1 MKHVS
6 ILIDKSRYST
16 VSGRDSQNSEGGCWM
31 EERYLSAGRAAE
43 ELGISL
49 ATLYAYV
56 SRGLVRSESVEG
68 KRRNRRYRAED
79 VRRLKERKERRR
91 DPDGVVEG
99 ALHWGTPV
107 LESGITLIDGG
118 GLYYRGRD
126 VVDLAGEKSIEEV
139 AALIWTGDEAMA
151 SALFPPEMSG
161 PSRRI
166 RNVVDSVAGLTPVEV
181 FQVMLPVAAA
191 EDPAAYDLRPGAVA
205 RTGARI
211 LRLMTG
217 VAAGKFAPGVAGALQ
232 RGWST
237 GDPGAVD
244 LLGSALVFCVD
255 HELPV
260 STFAARC
267 VASSEATPYAV
278 VLAGLA
284 ALGGVKH
291 GGELELVETF
301 LQEVEAA
308 GGARVVISGRLRRG
322 ECVPGFGHSLYPEGD
337 PRGAGL
343 LRLTAG
349 AYPEGVAVA
358 LSATVAEEMLQ
369 VMGERP
375 TVDFALATVART
387 LELPQGAAVA
397 LFALGRTV
405 GWIVHAIEQYRS
417 ASLIRPRARYIGE
430 QPRRKPDER

>member
-1 MKHVS
+1 
-6 ILIDKSRYST
+6 
-16 VSGRDSQNSEGGCWM
+16 
-31 EERYLSAGRAAE
+31 
-43 ELGISL
+43 
-49 ATLYAYV
+49 
-56 SRGLVRSESVEG
+56 
-68 KRRNRRYRAED
+68 
-79 VRRLKERKERRR
+79 
-91 DPDGVVEG
+91 
-99 ALHWGTPV
+99 V
-107 LESGITLIDGG
+107 LESEITLMDKG

-126 VVDLAGEKSIEEV
+126 VAYLAEEKSVEEV
-139 AALIWTGDEAMA
+139 AALIWTDDEAMTP
-151 SALFPPEMSG
+151 ALFPPEMSG
-161 PSRRI
+161 LSRRI
-166 RNVVDSVAGLTPVEV
+166 RNVVDSVAGLKPVEV

-211 LRLMTG
+211 LHLMTD
-217 VAAGKFAPGVAGALQ
+217 VAAGKSAPGVAETLQ

-237 GDPGAVD
+237 GDAGAVD

-267 VASSEATPYAV
+267 VASAAATPYAV

-291 GGELELVETF
+291 GGEIELVGAF

-308 GGARVVISGRLRRG
+308 GDARAVISGRLRRG
-322 ECVPGFGHSLYPEGD
+322 ERVPGFGHSLYPEGD

-349 AYPEGVAVA
+349 AYPEDVAVT
-358 LSATVAEEMLQ
+358 LSDTVAGEMLRL
-369 VMGERP
+369 MGERP
-375 TVDFALATVART
+375 TVDFALATVARV
-387 LELPQGAAVA
+387 LKLPPGGAVA

-405 GWIVHAIEQYRS
+405 GWIGHAIEQSRS
-417 ASLIRPRARYIGE
+417 GSLIRPRARYVGE
-430 QPRRKPDER
+430 QPHRGPDER

>member
-1 MKHVS
+1 M
-6 ILIDKSRYST
+6 
-16 VSGRDSQNSEGGCWM
+16 G
-31 EERYLSAGRAAE
+31 EERYLGAGRAAE
-43 ELGISL
+43 ELGVSL

-56 SRGLVRSESVEG
+56 SRGMIRSEAVEG
-68 KRRNRRYRAED
+68 KGRARRYRAED
-79 VRRLKERKERRR
+79 IRRLKERKERRR

-107 LESGITLIDGG
+107 LESEITMIDGG
-118 GLYYRGRD
+118 VLYYRGRD
-126 VVDLAGEKSIEEV
+126 VVDLAEESTIEEV

-151 SALFPPEMSG
+151 PALFPPEMSE

-166 RNVVDSVAGLTPVEV
+166 QSVVGSVAGLTPVEV

-211 LRLMTG
+211 LRLMTY
-217 VAAGKFAPGVAGALQ
+217 VAAGESAPGLAGSLQ

-237 GDPGAVD
+237 EDPGAES

-267 VASSEATPYAV
+267 VASSEASPYAV
-278 VLAGLA
+278 VVAGLA
-284 ALGGVKH
+284 ALGGIKH
-291 GGELELVETF
+291 GGEIELVDAF
-301 LQEVEAA
+301 LREVDGA
-308 GGARVVISGRLRRG
+308 GDARAVISGRLRRG
-322 ECVPGFGHSLYPEGD
+322 ERIPGFGHSLYPEGD

-349 AYPEGVAVA
+349 AYPESIAVA
-358 LSATVAEEMLQ
+358 LSESVAGEMLRL
-369 VMGERP
+369 MDERP

-387 LELPQGAAVA
+387 LGLPPGGAVA

-405 GWIVHAIEQYRS
+405 GWIGHAIEQYRS
-417 ASLIRPRARYIGE
+417 GSLIRPRARYVGD
-430 QPRRKPDER
+430 QPRDR

>member
-1 MKHVS
+1 MS
-6 ILIDKSRYST
+6 D
-16 VSGRDSQNSEGGCWM
+16 G

-43 ELGISL
+43 ELGVSL

-56 SRGLVRSESVEG
+56 SRGMVRSEAVEG
-68 KRRNRRYRAED
+68 KGRARRYRAED

-107 LESGITLIDGG
+107 LESAITMIDGG
-118 GLYYRGRD
+118 VLYYRGRD
-126 VVDLAGEKSIEEV
+126 VVDLAKDKSIEEV

-151 SALFPPEMSG
+151 PALFPPEMSE

-166 RNVVDSVAGLTPVEV
+166 QNVVGSVAGLTPVEV
-181 FQVMLPVAAA
+181 FQVLLPVAAA

-211 LRLMTG
+211 LRLMTY
-217 VAAGKFAPGVAGALQ
+217 VAAGESAPGLAGSLQ

-237 GDPGAVD
+237 DDPGAES

-267 VASSEATPYAV
+267 VASSESTPYAV
-278 VLAGLA
+278 VVAGLA
-284 ALGGVKH
+284 ALGGIKH
-291 GGELELVETF
+291 GGEIELVDAF
-301 LQEVEAA
+301 LREVEGA
-308 GGARVVISGRLRRG
+308 GDARAVISGRLRRG
-322 ECVPGFGHSLYPEGD
+322 ERIPGFGHSLYPEGD

-343 LRLTAG
+343 LRLTAR
-349 AYPEGVAVA
+349 AYPESIAVA
-358 LSATVAEEMLQ
+358 LSESVAGEMLRL
-369 VMGERP
+369 MDERP

-387 LELPQGAAVA
+387 LGLPPGGAVA

-405 GWIVHAIEQYRS
+405 GWIGHAIEQYRS
-417 ASLIRPRARYIGE
+417 GSLIRPRARYVGD
-430 QPRRKPDER
+430 QPRDR

>member
-1 MKHVS
+1 
-6 ILIDKSRYST
+6 
-16 VSGRDSQNSEGGCWM
+16 M

-43 ELGISL
+43 ELGVSL

-56 SRGLVRSESVEG
+56 SRGMVRSEAVEG

-79 VRRLKERKERRR
+79 VRRLKERKQRRR
-91 DPDGVVEG
+91 DPDGMVEG

-126 VVDLAGEKSIEEV
+126 VVELAEKKSIEEV
-139 AALIWTGDEAMA
+139 AALVWTGEETVAPE
-151 SALFPPEMSG
+151 LFPPGPSG
-161 PSRRI
+161 PSRRVST
-166 RNVVDSVAGLTPVEV
+166 VVESVAELSPLEV
-181 FQVMLPVAAA
+181 WQVMLPAAAA
-191 EDPAAYDLRPGAVA
+191 EDLAAYDLRPGAVT

-211 LRLMTG
+211 LRLMTDVVVG
-217 VAAGKFAPGVAGALQ
+217 GSAKGVAGTLQ
-232 RGWST
+232 RGWRPE
-237 GDPGAVD
+237 DPGAAHLFDSV
-244 LLGSALVFCVD
+244 LVFCVD

-291 GGELELVETF
+291 GGEIELVEAF
-301 LQEVEAA
+301 LREVEAA
-308 GGARVVISGRLRRG
+308 GDARAVISGRLRRG
-322 ECVPGFGHSLYPEGD
+322 ERIPGFGHSLYPEGD

-349 AYPEGVAVA
+349 AYPESVALA
-358 LSATVAEEMLQ
+358 LSATVAGEMVQL
-369 VMGERP
+369 MGERP

-405 GWIVHAIEQYRS
+405 GWIGHALEQYRS
-417 ASLIRPRARYIGE
+417 ASLIRPRARYTGE
-430 QPRRKPDER
+430 QPRQKPDV

>member
-1 MKHVS
+1 
-6 ILIDKSRYST
+6 
-16 VSGRDSQNSEGGCWM
+16 M
-31 EERYLSAGRAAE
+31 EERYLNAGRAAE
-43 ELGISL
+43 ELGVSL

-56 SRGLVRSESVEG
+56 SRGMVRSEAVEG

-79 VRRLKERKERRR
+79 IRRLKERKRRR
-91 DPDGVVEG
+91 LDPDGVVED

-126 VVDLAGEKSIEEV
+126 VVALAEERSIEEV
-139 AALIWTGDEAMA
+139 AALVWTGDETVAPE
-151 SALFPPEMSG
+151 LFPSGPSG
-161 PSRRI
+161 PSRRVLT
-166 RNVVDSVAGLTPVEV
+166 VVESVAGLSPVEV
-181 FQVMLPVAAA
+181 LQVMLPVAAA
-191 EDPAAYDLRPGAVA
+191 EDPAAYDLRPGAVT
-205 RTGARI
+205 RTGVRI
-211 LRLMTG
+211 LRLMTDVAGGGSAQG
-217 VAAGKFAPGVAGALQ
+217 VAKTLQ
-232 RGWST
+232 RGWRPE
-237 GDPGAVD
+237 DPGAAA
-244 LLGSALVFCVD
+244 LLDSALVFCVD

-278 VLAGLA
+278 VVAGLA

-291 GGELELVETF
+291 GGEIELVEAF
-301 LQEVEAA
+301 LREVEAA
-308 GGARVVISGRLRRG
+308 GDARAVISGRLRRG
-322 ECVPGFGHSLYPEGD
+322 ERIPGFGHSLYSEGD

-343 LRLTAG
+343 LRITAG
-349 AYPEGVAVA
+349 AYPESVAVA

-387 LELPQGAAVA
+387 LELPQGVAVA

-405 GWIVHAIEQYRS
+405 GWIGHAIEQYRS
-417 ASLIRPRARYIGE
+417 ASLIRPRARYTGE
-430 QPRRKPDER
+430 QPRLNIDER

>member
-1 MKHVS
+1 
-6 ILIDKSRYST
+6 
-16 VSGRDSQNSEGGCWM
+16 M

-43 ELGISL
+43 ELGVSL

-56 SRGLVRSESVEG
+56 SRGMVRSEAVEG

-79 VRRLKERKERRR
+79 VRKLQERKRRRR
-91 DPDGVVEG
+91 DPDGVVED

-118 GLYYRGRD
+118 GLYYRGHD
-126 VVDLAGEKSIEEV
+126 VVALAEEKSIEEV
-139 AALIWTGDEAMA
+139 AALVWTGDETVAP
-151 SALFPPEMSG
+151 ALFPPGPSG
-161 PSRRI
+161 PSRRV
-166 RNVVDSVAGLTPVEV
+166 RTVVESVAGLSPVEV
-181 FQVMLPVAAA
+181 WQVLLPVAAA
-191 EDPAAYDLRPGAVA
+191 EDPAAYDLRPGAVT

-211 LRLMTG
+211 LRLMTA
-217 VAAGKFAPGVAGALQ
+217 VAGDGSVQGVAGTLQ
-232 RGWST
+232 RGWRPQ
-237 GDPGAVD
+237 DPGAAN
-244 LLGSALVFCVD
+244 LLDSALVFCVD

-291 GGELELVETF
+291 GGEIELSEAF
-301 LQEVEAA
+301 LREVEAA
-308 GGARVVISGRLRRG
+308 GDARAVISGRLRRG
-322 ECVPGFGHSLYPEGD
+322 ERIPGFGHSLYPEGD

-343 LRLTAG
+343 LRLTTR
-349 AYPEGVAVA
+349 AYPESVTVA
-358 LSATVAEEMLQ
+358 LSATVAGEMLQ
-369 VMGERP
+369 LMGERP
-375 TVDFALATVART
+375 TVDFALATAART
-387 LELPQGAAVA
+387 LELPRGAAVA

-405 GWIVHAIEQYRS
+405 GWIGHAIEQYRS

-430 QPRRKPDER
+430 QPRQEPDM